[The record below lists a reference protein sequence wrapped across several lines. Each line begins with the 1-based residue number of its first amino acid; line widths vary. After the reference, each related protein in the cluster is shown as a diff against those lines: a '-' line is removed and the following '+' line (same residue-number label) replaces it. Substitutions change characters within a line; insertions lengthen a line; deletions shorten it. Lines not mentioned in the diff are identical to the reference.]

1 MTLVVLRVFFFVSA
15 EYIKTQ
21 RQCLLVPSGDG
32 GQKQDGAGAL
42 IYFWSPTIQASSPA
56 EQHLTTEE
64 LNKEF
69 PRALEH
75 EEIIPY
81 FQPLIDLKKRCVVGF
96 EVLARWQHPTR
107 QIVHPA
113 EFIPFA
119 EQTGLIGA
127 LTEQVLRRA
136 CLTAAEW
143 PMNIQL
149 SVNLSS
155 LQLREPAL
163 PDRLYEIT
171 EHARFGFNRLTFEIT
186 ESAVI
191 EDYNLPRSILG
202 NLRSLGAHLALDDF
216 GTGYSGLR
224 HLQLLPFD
232 TLKLD
237 AAFVRTMTTHRE
249 SRKIV
254 AAVMGLCQN
263 LGIASVA
270 EGIEHESQLEMLL
283 SLGYG
288 TGQGWLFSRPV
299 PASHIPSMLKES
311 WRASSAESVAQIA
324 EQVALRLEALPI
336 QCLWQLR
343 ALYEGAPVG
352 LAFIDRDSRY
362 LAVNE
367 RLAEMH
373 GLPVASFLGRRLA
386 EVIPELVAQVEPRI
400 RQILAGEVLGD
411 STTIWP
417 NKRQHRRT
425 VRSSYQPVRDAAGD
439 IIGVSV
445 AIVDTADHS
454 GLGPQPLQLPDFG
467 NS

>member
-1 MTLVVLRVFFFVSA
+1 LQTR
-15 EYIKTQ
+15 
-21 RQCLLVPSGDG
+21 R
-32 GQKQDGAGAL
+32 
-42 IYFWSPTIQASSPA
+42 
-56 EQHLTTEE
+56 
-64 LNKEF
+64 
-69 PRALEH
+69 
-75 EEIIPY
+75 IIG
-81 FQPLIDLKKRCVVGF
+81 L

-107 QIVHPA
+107 QIVHPT
-113 EFIPFA
+113 EFIPIA
-119 EQTGLIGA
+119 EQNGLIGA
-127 LTEQVLRRA
+127 LTGQVLRRA
-136 CLTAAEW
+136 CLAAAEW
-143 PMNIQL
+143 PADIQI

-163 PDRLYEIT
+163 PDRLNEIA
-171 EHARFGFNRLTFEIT
+171 EQASFPFNRLTFEIT
-186 ESAVI
+186 ESATI

-263 LGIASVA
+263 LGLASVA
-270 EGIEHESQLEMLL
+270 EGIENESQLEMLL

-299 PASHIPSMLKES
+299 PASHIPSMLKDS
-311 WRASSAESVAQIA
+311 RPATSARSMARIA

-336 QCLWQLR
+336 QCLWQLQ

-352 LAFIDRDSRY
+352 LAFVDRDLRY

-367 RLAEMH
+367 QLAEMH
-373 GLPVASFLGRRLA
+373 RLPIAAFLGRRLV
-386 EVIPELVAQVEPRI
+386 EVIPEVIDQVEPRF
-400 RQILAGEVLGD
+400 RRALAGEAVKD
-411 STTIWP
+411 STTLWP
-417 NKRQHRRT
+417 SNREQQRA
-425 VRSSYQPVRDAAGD
+425 VRSSYQPVRDAAGE

-445 AIVDTADHS
+445 AIVDTADRNAGDS
-454 GLGPQPLQLPDFG
+454 ALRSQPLQLPDFG
-467 NS
+467 